1 MATQKAP
8 SNVGAPQLQNVPN
21 EQPTLGEQLIMG
33 LQVTLEEQPM
43 ETSTSPQQ
51 L

>member
-21 EQPTLGEQLIMG
+21 ERSTLGKQLIMG
-33 LQVTLEEQPM
+33 LQVTLEQPM

-51 L
+51 F